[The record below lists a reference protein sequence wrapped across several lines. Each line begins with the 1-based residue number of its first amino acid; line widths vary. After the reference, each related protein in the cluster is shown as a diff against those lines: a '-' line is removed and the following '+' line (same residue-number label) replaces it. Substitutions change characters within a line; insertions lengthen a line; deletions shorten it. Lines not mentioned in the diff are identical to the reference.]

1 MNELKSNFLAN
12 KHHELR
18 TPLIAINGFANLLS
32 EDLEDPNQKYMVE
45 GIHRSG
51 VRLMET
57 LNLILDLAQIE
68 SETMEFDFSLTD
80 LVLETKEILNS
91 YEADATKKGLTLS
104 AAFSDPIIYLNTDR
118 RAYRTILNNLLNNAI
133 KFSQSGGIAVDVTLE
148 KKFALL
154 KVSDTGIGIPKEFHK
169 LVLEEFRQ
177 VSEGFTR
184 NFEGS
189 GLGLSL
195 SKMFVEKFGG

>member
-1 MNELKSNFLAN
+1 MA
-12 KHHELR
+12 
-18 TPLIAINGFANLLS
+18 
-32 EDLEDPNQKYMVE
+32 E
-45 GIHRSG
+45 GIYRSG

-169 LVLEEFRQ
+169 LVFEEFRQ